1 MSSAREKRWGL
12 QRSTHIGRELQLAP
26 QPASGGGTQ
35 THVREGGR
43 RFGRRA
49 PHGAKHRARVCRVIR
64 VHAIEQHSPAPARYA
79 IRARAASGRAVMHI
93 PSQVFAARKHPTH
106 TAGAPASA
114 RAAFGLAYRM
124 TAPPDSTAKAES
136 ACCRTR
142 LKSNP
147 GGLRPLR
154 HAQSA
159 MPRRVPRGA
168 QRVEAAARLAR
179 SRDAGAQAAEARVR
193 MALGRGAR
201 LAGTSSAEP
210 TTASAAA
217 DLRASG
223 AGRIWSANGA
233 ACWNTA
239 CGAGADRMKR

>member
-159 MPRRVPRGA
+159 MRRVARGTSA
-168 QRVEAAARLAR
+168 LLTGQRAATH
-179 SRDAGAQAAEARVR
+179 AEARAPAVGR
-193 MALGRGAR
+193 GCMALGKGK
-201 LAGTSSAEP
+201 GCQ
-210 TTASAAA
+210 TA
-217 DLRASG
+217 LERTRPG
-223 AGRIWSANGA
+223 P
-233 ACWNTA
+233 
-239 CGAGADRMKR
+239 